1 MTAARRKTRR
11 SALVTGAS
19 AGIGRA
25 FADRL
30 ARDGWDVTLVARRGS
45 RLRSLARQL
54 HEKQRARIGVVV
66 ADLTKNEDLAAVEER
81 IARDRRLELLV
92 NNAGMGEFG
101 GFHERDRAAHDAE
114 IRLNVLAVVR
124 LTHAAL
130 RGMIQRGRG
139 AVINVSS
146 LAAFQ
151 PCPFVATYGATKAF
165 LNSFTEA
172 LREET
177 RGTGV
182 QVQALCPGGTQTE
195 IFERAG
201 VDVSALPSFVWM
213 EPEAVVEESLAA
225 LQQGSGICVP
235 GFGNRAL
242 SSLTGMLPTEV
253 LLRVG
258 GALGRRIRHLPSDQ

>member
-1 MTAARRKTRR
+1 
-11 SALVTGAS
+11 VTGAS

-25 FADRL
+25 FAERL
-30 ARDGWDVTLVARRGS
+30 ARDGWDVTLVARRGG

-54 HEKQRARIGVVV
+54 HRDHRARIGVVI
-66 ADLTKNEDLAAVEER
+66 ADLTKQDDLASVEAR
-81 IARDRRLELLV
+81 IVRDRNLDLLV
-92 NNAGMGEFG
+92 NNAGMGDFG
-101 GFHERDRAAHDAE
+101 PFHERDRNAHDAE
-114 IRLNVLAVVR
+114 IRLNVLALVR

-130 RGMIQRGRG
+130 PGMVRRG
-139 AVINVSS
+139 AGSVINVSS

-151 PCPFVATYGATKAF
+151 PCPFIATYGATKAF

-172 LREET
+172 LREEL

-195 IFERAG
+195 LFERAG

-213 EPEAVVEESLAA
+213 EPEAVVAESLGA
-225 LQQGSGICVP
+225 LERGSGICVP
-235 GFGNRAL
+235 GIGNRAL
-242 SSLTGMLPTEV
+242 SSLTGLLPTEL

-258 GALGRRIRHLPSDQ
+258 GAVGRRLRHTP